1 MSAIDNFVT
10 ACGQNNITLARQLLD
25 TVDIN
30 GRDSNRWTGLM
41 WAMYHN
47 NLPIV
52 RMLLD
57 YPNILGKLHKQLAL
71 ILPGDN

>member
-1 MSAIDNFVT
+1 MSMEDFVG
-10 ACGQNNITLARQLLD
+10 ACGFNNNITRAKELLD

-30 GRDSNRWTGLM
+30 GRDSTGLM
-41 WAMYHN
+41 EAMFHN

-57 YPNILGKLHKQLAL
+57 HPNILGKLHKQLAL
-71 ILPGDN
+71 IFPGDN